1 MFLLFFLS
9 FLALTLTR
17 LSAPKWFSQYRF
29 YLSIIVG
36 TSIIATLAGTNYF
49 GPPET
54 SATHS
59 ASGGSSVALM
69 ERNVKDTRDRVG
81 SIVRTVS
88 KDLNVQT
95 ESAGEGDGGYVKLVK
110 KQDEPEKEKE
120 NGGKDNNQQNQEFQK
135 EAKESGNS
143 KTG

>member
-17 LSAPKWFSQYRF
+17 LLAPKWFSQYRF

-81 SIVRTVS
+81 NIVRTMS

-95 ESAGEGDGGYVKLVK
+95 ESAGESDGGYVKLVK
-110 KQDEPEKEKE
+110 KQDDAEEKE

-135 EAKESGNS
+135 EAKESGDS